1 MSIPKEILEVNRPKN
16 TIVYAYGK
24 NKDRFAVKERIGCK
38 YNQGRRIPITG
49 STIGHIINGKYVPM
63 SDNQVS
69 KISVSNIE
77 FKEWANVTLCDKLFE
92 NILTELKVIYCD
104 KDATTIYCI
113 AILRVCNPGIK
124 DYELKEAYDTCFLS
138 EYYPSVALSK
148 NSVSTFFNNLGKVCS
163 RITKFM
169 INRTKAVKMD
179 HHLLI
184 DGTLKSNESKVNTF
198 SDYSRKA
205 RTKGTRDISV
215 LFAFDLEEMEP
226 ICSKCFPGN
235 MLDCTSYEEFITENK
250 IENGILV
257 GDKGFPFSSS
267 KEYLKNH
274 PNLHYLNP
282 IRRNSKMIEKYN
294 LYEYTGILQNYDNVT
309 YKKVKCDNEN
319 KWLYSFRDA
328 NRASVEEKDWL
339 KHTKKKGDYDNDT
352 LRKKQQQFG
361 TVILESDLDTTPEII
376 YKAYESRWEIEIVM
390 RFYKSA
396 CEFDET
402 RVHDD
407 YSVMGSEF
415 CDFLSTILTYRLI
428 NKFNKLNLLE
438 KSTYKSIMK
447 ILEKAKK
454 VKLENNEWKLIK
466 MNPSQIEV
474 IEKLNLIPSNE
485 TLKRKRGRPKK
496 LNV

>member
-1 MSIPKEILEVNRPKN
+1 MGVPSEILKVNRPKN
-16 TIVYAYGK
+16 TIVRVYGK
-24 NKDRFAVKERIGCK
+24 NNDRYSVKERIGCK
-38 YNQGRRIPITG
+38 YSNGKRLPITG
-49 STIGHIINGKYVPM
+49 PTIGHIIDGKYVPID
-63 SDNQVS
+63 DNQES
-69 KISVSNIE
+69 RLSMSNIE
-77 FKEWANVTLCDKLFE
+77 FKEWANVTLCNNLFG
-92 NILTELKVIYCD
+92 NILSELKAIYHE
-104 KDATTIYCI
+104 KDAMTIYCV

-124 DYELKEAYDTCFLS
+124 DYELKEAYDTSFLS
-138 EYYPSVALSK
+138 EYYPSIALSK
-148 NSVSTFFNNLGKVCS
+148 NSVSKFLNNLGKVCS

-169 INRTKAVKMD
+169 KNRAEAVKMD

-205 RTKGTRDISV
+205 KTKGTRDISV

-226 ICSKCFPGN
+226 VCSKCFPGN
-235 MLDCTSYEEFITENK
+235 MLDCTSYEEFIVDNG
-250 IENGILV
+250 IESGILV

-267 KEYLKNH
+267 KAYLENH

-282 IRRNSKMIEKYN
+282 IRRNSKMIEKYK
-294 LYEYTGILQNYDNVT
+294 LYEYDGILQNYENVT
-309 YKKVKCDNEN
+309 YKKVKYDNEN

-328 NRASVEEKDWL
+328 NRASIEEKDWL
-339 KHTKKKGDYDNDT
+339 KHAKKKGDYDNTT

-407 YSVMGSEF
+407 YSVMGTEF
-415 CDFLSTILTYRLI
+415 CDFLATILTYRLI
-428 NKFNKLNLLE
+428 NKFNKLNLLD
-438 KSTYKSIMK
+438 KNTYKGIMK

-466 MNPSQIEV
+466 MNPSQIDV
-474 IEKLNLIPSNE
+474 IEKLNLIPLTE
-485 TLKRKRGRPKK
+485 TPKRKPGRPKK
-496 LNV
+496 FSV